1 MKIIISPTKKMR
13 VETDSLS
20 WQDLPLFLDKTEQIY
35 KQLHS
40 TPADELQK
48 IWKCNDKIAALNV
61 ERLQNMDLYHGLT
74 PAIPAYNTFISIGAT
89 VALGSVTKY
98 SLSNS
103 RRITLPSLPG
113 ISIYPLTG

>member
-48 IWKCNDKIAALNV
+48 IWKCNDKIAGA
-61 ERLQNMDLYHGLT
+61 ECGTAAEYGLYHG
-74 PAIPAYNTFISIGAT
+74 
-89 VALGSVTKY
+89 
-98 SLSNS
+98 
-103 RRITLPSLPG
+103 
-113 ISIYPLTG
+113 